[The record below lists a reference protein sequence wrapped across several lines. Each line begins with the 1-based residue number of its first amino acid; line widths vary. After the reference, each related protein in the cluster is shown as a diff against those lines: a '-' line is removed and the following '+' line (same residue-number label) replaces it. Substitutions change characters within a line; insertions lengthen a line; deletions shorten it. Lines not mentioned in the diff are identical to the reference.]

1 MVGREKDQFQVARI
15 NDEVRG
21 WWLRVGKNKISV
33 ARCKFQVASI
43 NTAVRLEE
51 ENPLSAVKSRPQ
63 KEQFFVPTLR
73 IQVTGKT
80 RIRRLR
86 REIYARDKTFA
97 ALMRR
102 RERK

>member
-1 MVGREKDQFQVARI
+1 VETGVGGRRLE
-15 NDEVRG
+15 
-21 WWLRVGKNKISV
+21 VGKSEGSV
-33 ARCKFQVASI
+33 ASSQFQVASI
-43 NTAVRLEE
+43 RTAVRLEE

-97 ALMRR
+97 ALLRR